1 MITIRLG
8 TFTPSVLLDVCRHT
22 GRLEQA
28 GLVVEEI
35 PVPSSPAQFASLE
48 GDELDA
54 VFTSPDNVI
63 AYRFVPDNPLRRL
76 IDVSVVAA
84 LDRGLG
90 LSVWTA
96 PPFAAVEQVRGAVV
110 GVDVP
115 TSGFAFVAYELLERL
130 GLARDAYT
138 VQNLGATPKRA
149 DALAKA
155 SIAATVLNAGN
166 ELRAESDGCHP
177 QLRASELG
185 PYLGTVL
192 ARRSDADQQTRGS
205 VDRLADAL
213 LETASAILH
222 GDHDD
227 HATAA
232 ATRIL
237 GLSRHDAAR
246 HLACLHDPRE
256 GLINDGIADR
266 DSIGTLVSLR
276 ATHLPSAGLSAV
288 LSTLPEWVL
297 PRALGGPSATD
308 VHGG

>member
-8 TFTPSVLLDVCRHT
+8 TFTPSVLLDVCRRT
-22 GRLEQA
+22 GTLEQA
-28 GLVVEEI
+28 GLAVEEI
-35 PVPSSPAQFASLE
+35 LVPSSPAQFTSLE

-63 AYRFVPDNPLRRL
+63 AYRFVPGNPLRRL
-76 IDVSVVAA
+76 VDVSVVAA

-96 PPFAAVEQVRGAVV
+96 PPFPAVEQVRGAVV

-115 TSGFAFVAYELLERL
+115 TSGFAFVAYELLGRL

-138 VQNLGATPKRA
+138 LKNLGATPKRA
-149 DALAKA
+149 DALAGS

-166 ELRAESDGCHP
+166 ELRAESHGCHA
-177 QLRASELG
+177 QLRASEIG

-192 ARRSDADQQTRGS
+192 ARRSDADQRTRDG

-213 LETASAILH
+213 LETASAVLRGH
-222 GDHDD
+222 HDD
-227 HATAA
+227 RVTNA
-232 ATRIL
+232 ATRLL
-237 GLSRHDAAR
+237 GLSPHDAVR
-246 HLACLHDPRE
+246 HLACLRDPRE
-256 GLINDGIADR
+256 GLVSDGIVDR

-276 ATHLPSAGLSAV
+276 TTHLPSAGLSAV
-288 LSTLPEWVL
+288 LPTLPEWVL
-297 PRALGGPSATD
+297 PRALGKPSAAD
-308 VHGG
+308 LPDG